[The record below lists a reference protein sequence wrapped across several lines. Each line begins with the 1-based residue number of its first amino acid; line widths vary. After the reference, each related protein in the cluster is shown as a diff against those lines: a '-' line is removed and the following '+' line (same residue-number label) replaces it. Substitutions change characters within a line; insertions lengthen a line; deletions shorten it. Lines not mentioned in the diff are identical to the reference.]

1 MLKKSKLE
9 KKGSPAWMTT
19 YSDMVTLLLTFFVL
33 LYSFSS
39 IDADKWQR
47 LVVAFTGDTSI
58 FEQKSELHINQQQAG
73 LDEITQ
79 LQQQLKDFQELYEKL
94 KAYVESSELDTKIL
108 LNKTDNEIQIR
119 FTDNVL
125 FDSGKANLKDEA
137 LEILSKITVAIRTY
151 EQSIQMI
158 RIEGHTDNVP
168 INTAEFPS
176 NWELSTAR
184 AVTVLKF
191 LIQNQNLSPE
201 MLSAVGYGEYHN
213 IAGNDTAEG
222 RAKNRRV
229 DFVIARSAD
238 KNTAQ

>member
-1 MLKKSKLE
+1 
-9 KKGSPAWMTT
+9 
-19 YSDMVTLLLTFFVL
+19 
-33 LYSFSS
+33 
-39 IDADKWQR
+39 
-47 LVVAFTGDTSI
+47 
-58 FEQKSELHINQQQAG
+58 
-73 LDEITQ
+73 
-79 LQQQLKDFQELYEKL
+79 
-94 KAYVESSELDTKIL
+94 
-108 LNKTDNEIQIR
+108 
-119 FTDNVL
+119 VL

-137 LEILSKITVAIRTY
+137 VEILSKITVAIRTY